1 MPVLDNAR
9 PQHIYALPT
18 GTGRVVAALDG
29 TLVIDLTTLLPGP
42 LATLLLAEAGARVV
56 KVERPP
62 VGDEMRTYVPRFGAS
77 SANFAL
83 LNRGKES
90 LVLDLKDEDG
100 RRRLCRL
107 LEEADVLV
115 EQFRPG
121 VMARLGLGYEQVRQI
136 NPRIVYCSI
145 TGYGQHGPRAGTA
158 GHDLNYVS
166 DAGLLS
172 LVTGGDGGPVLPPAL
187 IADIGGGAY
196 PAVMNILL
204 ALHERDRTGTGRHLD
219 VAMTDNVFPL
229 LYWALAEGFSA
240 GEWPDPDGGLVTG
253 LSPRYGLY
261 PTADGGVL
269 AVAALEDRFWS
280 RLCDIVGLDRQE
292 RRDELHPERTRRSL
306 AERIAA
312 EPTQYWRAA
321 LEGEDV
327 CVSVVRS
334 VEEAVADPQFRARGL
349 FDREVSDEPGSD
361 RTIPA
366 LPVPLDPGLRRSEQ
380 RLPYPRLGIPEDG
393 SPGDG

>member
-1 MPVLDNAR
+1 M
-9 PQHIYALPT
+9 
-18 GTGRVVAALDG
+18 AALDG
-29 TLVIDLTTLLPGP
+29 TLVIDLTALLPGP

-62 VGDEMRTYVPRFGAS
+62 VGDEMRTYAPRFGAS

-83 LNRGKES
+83 LNRGKDS
-90 LVLDLKDEDG
+90 LALDLKDEDA
-100 RRRLCRL
+100 RHRLRPL

-121 VMARLGLGYEQVRQI
+121 VMARLGLDYEQVREI

-145 TGYGQHGPRAGTA
+145 TGYGQDGPRSGTA
-158 GHDLNYVS
+158 AHDLNYVS

-172 LVTGGDGGPVLPPAL
+172 LVTGSDGGPVLPPAL
-187 IADIGGGAY
+187 LADIGGGAY

-204 ALHERDRTGTGRHLD
+204 ALYERDRTGIGRHLD
-219 VAMTDNVFPL
+219 VAMADNVFPF
-229 LYWALAEGFSA
+229 LYWALAEGFAA
-240 GEWPDPDGGLVTG
+240 GEWPDPDGALVTG
-253 LSPRYGLY
+253 GSPRYRLY

-280 RLCDIVGLDRQE
+280 RLCDLVGLDAEE
-292 RRDELHPERTRRSL
+292 RRDDLDPERTRRSMT
-306 AERIAA
+306 ERIAA
-312 EPTQYWRAA
+312 KPTDHWRVV

-327 CVSVVRS
+327 CVSVVRT
-334 VEEAVADPQFRARGL
+334 VGEAVADPQFRARGL
-349 FDREVSDEPGSD
+349 FGREVTDEPGSD

-366 LPVPLDPGLRRSEQ
+366 LPVPLDRGLRRPDR
-380 RLPYPRLGIPEDG
+380 RLPYPPLEVPDA
-393 SPGDG
+393 GDAGGG

>member
-1 MPVLDNAR
+1 M
-9 PQHIYALPT
+9 
-18 GTGRVVAALDG
+18 AALDG
-29 TLVIDLTTLLPGP
+29 TLVVDFTTLLPGP

-90 LVLDLKDEDG
+90 LALDLKDEDG
-100 RRRLCRL
+100 RRRLRPL

-121 VMARLGLGYEQVRQI
+121 VMARLSLDYERVREI

-145 TGYGQHGPRAGTA
+145 TGYGQDGPRAGTA
-158 GHDLNYVS
+158 AHDLNYVS

-172 LVTGGDGGPVLPPAL
+172 LVTGGDGRPVLPPAL
-187 IADIGGGAY
+187 LADIAGGAY

-204 ALHERDRTGTGRHLD
+204 ALHDRDRTGTGRHLD
-219 VAMTDNVFPL
+219 IAMADNVFPF
-229 LYWALAEGFSA
+229 LYWALAEGFAA
-240 GEWPDPDGGLVTG
+240 GKWPDPDDALVTG
-253 LSPRYGLY
+253 GSPRYGLY
-261 PTADGGVL
+261 TTADGGVL

-280 RLCDIVGLDRQE
+280 RLCDLVGLGGEE
-292 RRDELHPERTRRSL
+292 RRDDLAPERTGRSL

-312 EPTQYWRAA
+312 ETTDHWREV

-327 CVSVVRS
+327 CVSVVRT
-334 VEEAVADPQFRARGL
+334 VEEAVTDPQFQARELFGRA
-349 FDREVSDEPGSD
+349 VSDELGSD

-366 LPVPLDPGLRRSEQ
+366 LPVPLDPGLRR
-380 RLPYPRLGIPEDG
+380 RDPLLPYPALDEVRTARDQ
-393 SPGDG
+393 GDT

>member
-1 MPVLDNAR
+1 M
-9 PQHIYALPT
+9 
-18 GTGRVVAALDG
+18 AALDG

-62 VGDEMRTYVPRFGAS
+62 VGDEMRNYKPRFGAS

-90 LVLDLKDEDG
+90 LALDLKDEDG
-100 RRRLCRL
+100 RRRLRSL

-121 VMARLGLGYEQVRQI
+121 VMARLGFDYEQVREI

-145 TGYGQHGPRAGTA
+145 TGYGQDGPRAGTA
-158 GHDLNYVS
+158 AHDLNYVS

-172 LVTGGDGGPVLPPAL
+172 LVTGGDAGPVLPPAL
-187 IADIGGGAY
+187 LADIGGGAY

-204 ALHERDRTGTGRHLD
+204 ALHERDRTGSGRHLD
-219 VAMTDNVFPL
+219 VAMADNVFPF
-229 LYWALAEGFSA
+229 LYWALAEGFAA
-240 GEWPDPDGGLVTG
+240 GEWPDPDGALVTG
-253 LSPRYGLY
+253 GSPRYRLY

-269 AVAALEDRFWS
+269 AVAALEDRFWI
-280 RLCDIVGLDRQE
+280 RLCDLVGLE
-292 RRDELHPERTRRSL
+292 GEARRDDLDPERTRRSL

-312 EPTQYWRAA
+312 QPTDHWRGI

-327 CVSVVRS
+327 CVSVVRT
-334 VEEAVADPQFRARGL
+334 VEEAVADPQFQARDL
-349 FDREVSDEPGSD
+349 FGREVSEVPGSD

-366 LPVPLDPGLRRSEQ
+366 LPIPLDPGLRRLDR
-380 RLPYPRLGIPEDG
+380 RLPYPPLGIPDDG
-393 SPGDG
+393 QRDA

>member
-1 MPVLDNAR
+1 M
-9 PQHIYALPT
+9 
-18 GTGRVVAALDG
+18 AALDG
-29 TLVIDLTTLLPGP
+29 TLVVDLTTLLPGP

-62 VGDEMRTYVPRFGAS
+62 VGDEMRTYVPRFGAA

-90 LVLDLKDEDG
+90 LALDLKDEDG
-100 RRRLCRL
+100 RRRLRPL

-121 VMARLGLGYEQVRQI
+121 VMARLGLDYEEVREI

-172 LVTGGDGGPVLPPAL
+172 LVTGGDAGPVLPPAL
-187 IADIGGGAY
+187 LADIGGGAY

-219 VAMTDNVFPL
+219 VAMADNVFPF
-229 LYWALAEGFSA
+229 LYWALAEGFAA
-240 GEWPDPDGGLVTG
+240 GEWPDPDGALVTG
-253 LSPRYGLY
+253 GSPRYRLY

-269 AVAALEDRFWS
+269 AVAALEDRFWI
-280 RLCDIVGLDRQE
+280 RLCDLVGLE
-292 RRDELHPERTRRSL
+292 GEARRDGLDPERTRRSL

-312 EPTQYWRAA
+312 EPTDHWREI

-327 CVSVVRS
+327 CVSIVRT
-334 VEEAVADPQFRARGL
+334 VEEAVTDPQFQAREL
-349 FDREVSDEPGSD
+349 FGREVSDEPGSD

-366 LPVPLDPGLRRSEQ
+366 LPIPLDPGLRRADR
-380 RLPYPRLGIPEDG
+380 RLPYPPLEVPDAGAQRDA
-393 SPGDG
+393 